1 MPGDGARMAPGARP
15 RVWDGVGSVTGERR
29 AGDRLRGA
37 AGAAAIVVLLGLVL
51 ALGLRGGRF
60 ARAVEPPVML
70 SLAPPTIEVRRPPAP
85 FRAAAGLAHA
95 LSAAARAVAPAASRA
110 RATPVVAPRAIAS
123 AMPVIAA
130 ATPGRDAAAAGGA
143 SDRAGAGSGAG
154 GRGDGGGGE
163 GEGDGGDG
171 TPPELLRGGMSY
183 RDLPY
188 ALKGAG
194 VRGLVSVRYDV
205 GADGRARDCE
215 VTRSSGIAA
224 MDALTCALIVRR
236 FRYAPA
242 RSADGERVA
251 SSIEED
257 HRWSVDGDGGE
268 ELSASGE

>member
-1 MPGDGARMAPGARP
+1 M
-15 RVWDGVGSVTGERR
+15 TGERR

-85 FRAAAGLAHA
+85 LRAAAGPAHA
-95 LSAAARAVAPAASRA
+95 RSRAARAAAPANSRA
-110 RATPVVAPRAIAS
+110 RATPVVALRAIAS

-130 ATPGRDAAAAGGA
+130 ATPGLDAAAAEGA

-154 GRGDGGGGE
+154 GRGDGDGGGGE

-188 ALKGAG
+188 ELKSAG
-194 VRGLVSVRYDV
+194 VRGLVSVRYEV

-224 MDALTCALIVRR
+224 MDALTCALIERR

-242 RSADGERVA
+242 RSAEGERVA